1 MTLDA
6 WITLA
11 VVAVTVAV
19 LAKELVAPS
28 VAVLGGVASLLVL
41 GVIDVEQGFAG
52 FSNPAP
58 LTVAALYVVAAAV
71 RKTGVLERI
80 VGAVLSSGE
89 RAGSERSGLARIL
102 APVAGSSAFLNNT
115 PIVAMVAP
123 AVVSW
128 CRRTGQSPS
137 RYLLPISFAT
147 ILGGTLTLV
156 GTSTNLVVS
165 GLLRSA
171 GEEPLGL
178 FEIGKVG
185 LPVAITGI
193 ALLVVVTP
201 VLLPRRRAPSE
212 SLDMDAREFTVEMI
226 VAGDSPPAGQT
237 VSDAGLRNL
246 QGVYLVEIERD
257 GHRIAPVGPD
267 EELSAGDRLVFAG
280 NVDRILDLQS
290 RPGLVSAEEPHF
302 AVVGSTIHR
311 RLFEAVV
318 AGAGALDGATLKDV
332 GFRSRY
338 GAAVLAVHRAGER
351 MPGKLGGVRLRAGD
365 VLLLLADQGSRPRLL
380 ADPSFLTVA
389 PLAAEG
395 PPRREKGPI
404 VGIIIVAM
412 LALAGT
418 GVLDILVAAMLAA
431 FALVVLRVLSAA
443 EARNAIDLNIIVLI
457 AASFG
462 LGNAIE
468 ASGLAEHVAGLVVG
482 PLGELGDIGLLVGI
496 LVGTVLLTEL
506 ITNNAAAV
514 LMFPIALATAT
525 EAGLDPR
532 AFAIA
537 IAIAASASF
546 LTPIGYQT
554 NTIVYGMG
562 GYRFTDFARVGL
574 PLTILM
580 LAVAAV
586 VIPIFWP
593 LS

>member
-1 MTLDA
+1 MPLDA

-11 VVAVTVAV
+11 VVVVTVGV
-19 LAKELVAPS
+19 LAAELVAPS
-28 VAVLGGVASLLVL
+28 VAVLGGVAALLVL

-89 RAGSERSGLARIL
+89 RAGGERSGLARIL
-102 APVAGSSAFLNNT
+102 TPVAGSSAFLNNT

-147 ILGGTLTLV
+147 ILRGTLTLV

-165 GLLRSA
+165 GLLREA

-185 LPVAITGI
+185 LPVAIAGI

-226 VAGDSPPAGQT
+226 VAGDAPPAGQT

-332 GFRSRY
+332 GFRSRF

-351 MPGKLGGVRLRAGD
+351 MPG
-365 VLLLLADQGSRPRLL
+365 
-380 ADPSFLTVA
+380 
-389 PLAAEG
+389 
-395 PPRREKGPI
+395 
-404 VGIIIVAM
+404 
-412 LALAGT
+412 
-418 GVLDILVAAMLAA
+418 
-431 FALVVLRVLSAA
+431 
-443 EARNAIDLNIIVLI
+443 
-457 AASFG
+457 
-462 LGNAIE
+462 
-468 ASGLAEHVAGLVVG
+468 
-482 PLGELGDIGLLVGI
+482 
-496 LVGTVLLTEL
+496 
-506 ITNNAAAV
+506 
-514 LMFPIALATAT
+514 
-525 EAGLDPR
+525 
-532 AFAIA
+532 
-537 IAIAASASF
+537 
-546 LTPIGYQT
+546 
-554 NTIVYGMG
+554 
-562 GYRFTDFARVGL
+562 
-574 PLTILM
+574 
-580 LAVAAV
+580 
-586 VIPIFWP
+586 
-593 LS
+593 